1 MFVFTTFFLREK
13 RKWRKARIRGGGA
26 EDARIREHIAAP
38 VPPLMYLPDCST
50 DCDNINLYPKRSAS
64 IKPPVSKKKGITS
77 AALVFHARRACTLFE
92 IEISHSV
99 FPTQNMYTFFHRYK
113 ESTIHLL
120 STARTP
126 CTRSIK
132 VHPIQDVS
140 CQALR
145 FKALGGVRGGL
156 SRKSSTSASSERSP
170 ERFPSVLAYP
180 RVTRPLRCT
189 CPRTPRPRG
198 RRSRA

>member
-1 MFVFTTFFLREK
+1 MLGRHYASHFLSRECT
-13 RKWRKARIRGGGA
+13 
-26 EDARIREHIAAP
+26 
-38 VPPLMYLPDCST
+38 YS
-50 DCDNINLYPKRSAS
+50 
-64 IKPPVSKKKGITS
+64 
-77 AALVFHARRACTLFE
+77 ALVFHARRACTPYSE

-99 FPTQNMYTFFHRYK
+99 FPTQNMYTFFHRHR

-156 SRKSSTSASSERSP
+156 SRKSS
-170 ERFPSVLAYP
+170 PSVLPERSLSVLFERP
-180 RVTRPLRCT
+180 RVPAGYSTVT
-189 CPRTPRPRG
+189 VYMSAKASS
-198 RRSRA
+198 SRAAKSSLASCASTFSGSGLVLGCFGVKTVQQSS

>member
-1 MFVFTTFFLREK
+1 MLGRQYASHFLSGECT
-13 RKWRKARIRGGGA
+13 
-26 EDARIREHIAAP
+26 
-38 VPPLMYLPDCST
+38 YS
-50 DCDNINLYPKRSAS
+50 
-64 IKPPVSKKKGITS
+64 
-77 AALVFHARRACTLFE
+77 ALVFPVRRACTPYTV

-99 FPTQNMYTFFHRYK
+99 FPTQNMYTFFHRHR

-145 FKALGGVRGGL
+145 FKAFGGVRGGL
-156 SRKSSTSASSERSP
+156 SRKSSLSASPERSP
-170 ERFPSVLAYP
+170 ERFPSVPAYP
-180 RVTRPLRCT
+180 AGYSTVTVYMPAKASS
-189 CPRTPRPRG
+189 
-198 RRSRA
+198 SRAAKSSLASCASTFSGSGLVLGCFGVKTVQQSS